1 MNGGEIM
8 ARWLF
13 KTEPTHYSF
22 ADLERDKKAVWDGV
36 TNNLALK
43 NLRLVKKGDEVFIY
57 HTGDEKQLIGIA
69 LVTSD
74 PYPDPKE
81 NDPKLVV
88 VEIKPDRRLKRL
100 VTLAEI
106 KADKTLK
113 SFDLVRLPRL
123 SVVAVSNEQW
133 DRLMSLSNR

>member
-1 MNGGEIM
+1 M

-36 TNNLALK
+36 SNNLALK
-43 NLRLVKKGDEVFIY
+43 NLRSVQPGDEAFIY
-57 HTGDEKQLIGIA
+57 HTGDEKQLVGMAEVI
-69 LVTSD
+69 SN

-81 NDPKLVV
+81 NDPKRVV
-88 VEIKPDRRLKRL
+88 VDLKPKRKLKRP

-106 KADKTLK
+106 KADKTFK
-113 SFDLVRLPRL
+113 NFDLVRMPRL
-123 SVVAVSNEQW
+123 SVMRVSNEQW
-133 DRLMSLSNR
+133 EKLIALSNRGKTS